1 MTAIQK
7 AWDHL
12 DAGLKQWIINGISM
26 AVSFIPIA
34 GPLISCIIDGTF
46 VDMWNAIKAGDWAML
61 AMRRNPDHTLRG
73 SANDSGFGPF
83 VAGTKSRVD

>member
-34 GPLISCIIDGTF
+34 GPLISCIMDGTF
-46 VDMWNAIKAGDWAML
+46 VDMWNAIKAGD
-61 AMRRNPDHTLRG
+61 
-73 SANDSGFGPF
+73 
-83 VAGTKSRVD
+83 

>member
-1 MTAIQK
+1 
-7 AWDHL
+7 
-12 DAGLKQWIINGISM
+12 M

-34 GPLISCIIDGTF
+34 GPLISCIMDGTF
-46 VDMWNAIKAGDWAML
+46 VDMWNAIKAGDWGML

-73 SANDSGFGPF
+73 SANDSGFGRF